1 MTQIGT
7 WITIPHLPI
16 IKYINNLFDFVILD
30 MEHGHLD
37 IETIQNILTIQ
48 DFSKIFVRI
57 PEYNQVLIN
66 QLQDADCRN
75 ILVSHIET
83 YVMAQRVY
91 DCSKYKSIEYKK
103 GFRGLSP
110 FTPGNHFGV
119 NMIIEN
125 HNCHVGILVE
135 GQGTLPLN
143 FKQICQTDIE
153 FIYIGIYDLA
163 MSMGYDGDK
172 NHIAV
177 QARLE
182 ECIYWAKKNNKKIAT
197 FAKNVEDA
205 KQLKSMGV
213 DYIAIGNDSNI
224 LAEQYT
230 KLYKDFVIDK

>member
-48 DFSKIFVRI
+48 DLSKIFVRI

-172 NHIAV
+172 NHPAV

-182 ECIYWAKKNNKKIAT
+182 ECLYWAKKNNKKIAT
-197 FAKNVEDA
+197 FARNVEDA